1 MSEGTDFDR
10 LAADAIAE
18 VEALHAFFEAW
29 FLGRIGDDDASFAR
43 LGRSLAED
51 FTMITPDG
59 AAVDRAL
66 VLDQLRTMHGVHAG
80 GSPPF
85 RIEIRE
91 ARARPLGAHACLVT
105 YEEWQT
111 IEGVGNRRA
120 STALLARRAN
130 ARDGLSWL
138 HVHET
143 WLPRDQA

>member
-1 MSEGTDFDR
+1 MSEAADFDR

-29 FLGRIGDDDASFAR
+29 FVGQVGDDDASFAR
-43 LGRSLAED
+43 LGHSLAED

-59 AAVDRAL
+59 AAIGRAQ
-66 VLDQLRTMHGVHAG
+66 VLEGLRAMHGAHAG
-80 GSPPF
+80 GTPPF
-85 RIEIRE
+85 RIEIRQ

-111 IEGVGNRRA
+111 LEGAGNRRA
-120 STALLARRAN
+120 STAVLARRAK
-130 ARDGLSWL
+130 APDGLSWL

-143 WLPRDQA
+143 WLPREET

>member
-1 MSEGTDFDR
+1 MSEAADFDR

-43 LGRSLAED
+43 LGRALAED

-59 AAVDRAL
+59 ATIGRAQ
-66 VLDQLRTMHGVHAG
+66 VLGGLRTMHGAHG
-80 GSPPF
+80 GSNPPF

-91 ARARPLGAHACLVT
+91 ARARPLGADACLVT

-111 IEGVGNRRA
+111 LEGAVRRRA
-120 STALLARRAN
+120 STAVLARRAD
-130 ARDGLSWL
+130 APDGLRWL

-143 WLPRDQA
+143 WLPRDAA

>member
-1 MSEGTDFDR
+1 MSEEADLDR

-18 VEALHAFFEAW
+18 VAALHAFFEAW
-29 FLGRIGDDDASFAR
+29 FLGRIGDDDASFAPLAR
-43 LGRSLAED
+43 ALAEE

-59 AAVDRAL
+59 TAVDRAL

-85 RIEIRE
+85 RIEIKE

-105 YEEWQT
+105 YQEWQT
-111 IEGVGNRRA
+111 LEGAGNRRA
-120 STALLARRAN
+120 STAVLMRRAN
-130 ARDGLSWL
+130 VPDRLSWL

-143 WLPRDQA
+143 WLPRDET